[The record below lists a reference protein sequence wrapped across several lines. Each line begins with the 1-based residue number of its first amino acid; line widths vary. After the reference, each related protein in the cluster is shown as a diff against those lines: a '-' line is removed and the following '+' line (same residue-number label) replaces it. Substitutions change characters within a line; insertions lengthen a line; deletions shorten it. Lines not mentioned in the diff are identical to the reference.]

1 MHAILH
7 PTRSMFALSFYG
19 LLVAT
24 LLVVVLSTNVS
35 VKDLIHSGD
44 VSLRTGKVDAAIWAY
59 TNAVDLSRDLGSGQ
73 TYLSLYKRGIAYLA
87 INDVRR
93 AMLDF
98 ERSTKYEPSFLSPYV
113 YLARQQ
119 VHRGLFTEA
128 STLCRLSKVFWKHKP
143 NRRLRSQREE
153 LHACIV
159 VSEDAQRLVAEAEI
173 VLSKWDNQPAIDI
186 STRVLQACA
195 RTPSFFLPLGYRI
208 VRGNICVT
216 CAES

>member
-1 MHAILH
+1 
-7 PTRSMFALSFYG
+7 
-19 LLVAT
+19 
-24 LLVVVLSTNVS
+24 
-35 VKDLIHSGD
+35 
-44 VSLRTGKVDAAIWAY
+44 
-59 TNAVDLSRDLGSGQ
+59 
-73 TYLSLYKRGIAYLA
+73 
-87 INDVRR
+87 
-93 AMLDF
+93 MLDF
-98 ERSTKYEPSFLSPYV
+98 ERSTKYEPSFLSTYV
-113 YLARQQ
+113 YLARST
-119 VHRGLFTEA
+119 VACLLKLPLFVDFPRFFG
-128 STLCRLSKVFWKHKP
+128 S
-143 NRRLRSQREE
+143 RRLRSQREE